1 MIDNI
6 LYYRKWTNKE
16 DQRGISSARAAC
28 STKSPTNNATA
39 GSAHRKISW
48 PLKLVVDSVD
58 VNHLQVPQAT
68 RAPDVKAWNG
78 SVTKDR
84 SDRDGSTARYAK
96 SDILRLWSTHS
107 LLILLAVLLSPD
119 CFTSFQPHPKF
130 SHSHLLCSSTAPLLY
145 KSVLFCSRSSK
156 NIGQISQ
163 DLTPY
168 PDMRYLKCHTS
179 SSKSSLNGTTEKYK
193 YQKHPQNLVW
203 NHQIWSFPLFL
214 PKILAVRPVRSPKK
228 IVIEFPS
235 NLGDQSQTVVAS
247 HDFSSAKLCD
257 LTKPK

>member
-48 PLKLVVDSVD
+48 PLKLVVDSVN

-78 SVTKDR
+78 SVTKNR
-84 SDRDGSTARYAK
+84 SDRDGSTPDILGSDFWTARYAK

-107 LLILLAVLLSPD
+107 LLILLAVLLSPWLFHFFSTPSKVFPFPPSLLKYRSAPVQV
-119 CFTSFQPHPKF
+119 CFRTNFTRPD
-130 SHSHLLCSSTAPLLY
+130 AI
-145 KSVLFCSRSSK
+145 SR
-156 NIGQISQ
+156 
-163 DLTPY
+163 
-168 PDMRYLKCHTS
+168 
-179 SSKSSLNGTTEKYK
+179 
-193 YQKHPQNLVW
+193 
-203 NHQIWSFPLFL
+203 
-214 PKILAVRPVRSPKK
+214 
-228 IVIEFPS
+228 
-235 NLGDQSQTVVAS
+235 
-247 HDFSSAKLCD
+247 
-257 LTKPK
+257 